1 MWTDLADGS
10 GSTGIRRS
18 YGNSAVAARNAR
30 QRNQQVVVQPAFV
43 WQYQAPSPSC
53 EQVVP
58 SSQPSGVVPQVTGV
72 KGTLTFVAEQ

>member
-1 MWTDLADGS
+1 
-10 GSTGIRRS
+10 
-18 YGNSAVAARNAR
+18 
-30 QRNQQVVVQPAFV
+30 VVVQPAFV